1 MISESDEAA
10 EPSPAPDATL
20 HRGAHQD
27 GRGHEAHHSP
37 GAPEADDCPCPD
49 GRDDSRNPD
58 GSGCP
63 DAPDSPDG
71 TARPACRLQDASAPG
86 DCHCHEPRL
95 VCRKAA
101 DRLGRIALPD
111 AGRCPATGCPAC
123 RKAAWP
129 VPAAPE
135 HCCPCVPAACGVH
148 HRPAA
153 HWICRCSV
161 EPYKSYLR
169 NRCRVAEM
177 SSPKVCGQL
186 PWSCCRPLPTGR
198 RPAAKAV
205 KELPPQLLRD
215 RSICS

>member
-20 HRGAHQD
+20 HRDAHQD

-49 GRDDSRNPD
+49 GRDDFRNPD

-63 DAPDSPDG
+63 GAPDSPDG
-71 TARPACRLQDASAPG
+71 TARPACLLQDASAQG
-86 DCHCHEPRL
+86 DCHCHEPHQA
-95 VCRKAA
+95 CRKAA
-101 DRLGRIALPD
+101 DRLGHIALPD
-111 AGRCPATGCPAC
+111 AGRCPATGRQAC

-161 EPYKSYLR
+161 EPYKSYRR

-177 SSPKVCGQL
+177 SSPKACGQP
-186 PWSCCRPLPTGR
+186 PWSCCRPRPTGR

-205 KELPPQLLRD
+205 RELPPQLLRD

>member
-71 TARPACRLQDASAPG
+71 TARPACLLQDASAPG
-86 DCHCHEPRL
+86 DCHCHEPHQ
-95 VCRKAA
+95 V
-101 DRLGRIALPD
+101 
-111 AGRCPATGCPAC
+111 C

-135 HCCPCVPAACGVH
+135 HCCPCAPAACGVH

-161 EPYKSYLR
+161 ESYKSYRR
-169 NRCRVAEM
+169 NRCRVEEM

-205 KELPPQLLRD
+205 RELPPQLLRD